1 MADFPHTGIY
11 YHQYGVGANDTDV
24 LLNASKEV
32 QEFTDSG
39 TFNATMV
46 LVVTWDRV
54 RQGRY
59 RLANFNPQVRDTLSC
74 RRKVSDTLKCSPEL
88 STSTLTR

>member
-11 YHQYGVGANDTDV
+11 YHLYGAGANDTDV
-24 LLNASKEV
+24 LLKASREV
-32 QEFTDSG
+32 QEYTESD

-59 RLANFNPQVRDTLSC
+59 RLADFNPQVRDTLSC
-74 RRKVSDTLKCSPEL
+74 R
-88 STSTLTR
+88 

>member
-1 MADFPHTGIY
+1 MADFLHTDIY
-11 YHQYGVGANDTDV
+11 YNQYDAGATYTNV
-24 LLNASKEV
+24 LLKASNEV
-32 QEFTDSG
+32 QEFTESG

-59 RLANFNPQVRDTLSC
+59 RLVNFNPQVRDTLSC
-74 RRKVSDTLKCSPEL
+74 RCKVSDTLKCSPEL